1 MMGQPRPDTITSNDL
16 GPDQFPHNILI
27 QPIATEDNTGPDYDT
42 SDRTAVRNG
51 RLVVEDVFSVS
62 PHPADKEITLTIAA
76 GAGSDVGIDLL
87 NLSGKQIRTI
97 AE

>member
-1 MMGQPRPDTITSNDL
+1 MAGLLWKT
-16 GPDQFPHNILI
+16 F
-27 QPIATEDNTGPDYDT
+27 
-42 SDRTAVRNG
+42 
-51 RLVVEDVFSVS
+51 FSVS